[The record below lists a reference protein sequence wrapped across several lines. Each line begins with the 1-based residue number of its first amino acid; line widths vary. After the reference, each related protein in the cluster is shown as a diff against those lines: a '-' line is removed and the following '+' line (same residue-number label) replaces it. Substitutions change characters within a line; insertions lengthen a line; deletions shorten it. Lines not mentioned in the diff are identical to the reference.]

1 MLKLFF
7 NIFKKNKKNTQEKSL
22 FWDNENQLNKLHL
35 MSAIRRV
42 AKCHRN
48 GLIFDP
54 VGFDEWIYLSN
65 VDKNKLKKILFE
77 KYYPKSQITLSMP
90 KDNFTFRPVS
100 YLLPSDSIIYQ
111 AIVDIIINHKKNK
124 FSNQVYSNIINDI
137 DDDEVFNKPVKNWL
151 RMISNI
157 REQYNRGYN
166 YYFFQTFQ
174 AILKT

>member
-1 MLKLFF
+1 MFIKFF
-7 NIFKKNKKNTQEKSL
+7 NKSKKHTLEKSL
-22 FWDNENQLNKLHL
+22 FWDNENQINKLHL
-35 MSAIRRV
+35 SSAIRRV
-42 AKCHRN
+42 VKCHRN
-48 GLIFDP
+48 DLIFDP
-54 VGFDEWIYLSN
+54 IGFDEWLYLST
-65 VDKNKLKKILFE
+65 VDKNKLKMLLYE
-77 KYYPKSQITLSMP
+77 RYYPKSQITLSMP

-111 AIVDIIINHKKNK
+111 AIIDIIIKYKKDK